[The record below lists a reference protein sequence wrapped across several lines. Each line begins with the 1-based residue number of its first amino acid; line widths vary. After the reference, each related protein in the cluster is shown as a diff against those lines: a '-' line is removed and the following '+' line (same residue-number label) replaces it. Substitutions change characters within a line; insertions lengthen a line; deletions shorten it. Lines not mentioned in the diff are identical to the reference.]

1 MQIIYI
7 TTTLKNVSALCQ
19 IQLQWKVI
27 EHFLNRIKKN
37 VEWSYKNRSRR
48 KQYFEIK
55 NSQTR
60 FFSALSPE
68 TDEQM
73 KLVKNKIRVNL

>member
-1 MQIIYI
+1 MCLRFAKFNCSEKLQNIFQIG
-7 TTTLKNVSALCQ
+7 LKKCG
-19 IQLQWKVI
+19 VI
-27 EHFLNRIKKN
+27 VQKSLSDKK
-37 VEWSYKNRSRR
+37 
-48 KQYFEIK
+48 YFEIK

-60 FFSALSPE
+60 FFNALGPE